1 MEITNKTLSIV
12 TGATGGLGKALSDSI
27 LKKGGKLLF
36 VARDIKKIN
45 SFIDNIENSKLTNF
59 FKLHAD
65 LSKEKDIQ
73 NTEMFIREIFKSN
86 NEIEEIYLFNN
97 ASIIDPISLIKDVN
111 FNEIKNALLL
121 NIATAYTLSSSLIRL
136 KQNKPALK
144 LNIIN
149 ISSGV
154 SINAVKGWSAYCI
167 SKAGLN
173 MLSKCI
179 AIENES
185 QDIFSL
191 SINPG
196 AIDTG
201 MQEKIRNADSDE
213 IPATKK
219 FETMYNEGKL
229 QKPKDVADK
238 LFRIL
243 ASNDYSNGDFIDF
256 NKIN

>member
-1 MEITNKTLSIV
+1 MNITKKSLSIV
-12 TGATGGLGKALSDSI
+12 TGATGGLGNAISDSI
-27 LKKGGKLLF
+27 LNKEGKLLF
-36 VARDIKKIN
+36 VARDLQKIN
-45 SFIDNIENSKLTNF
+45 CYIKNVEKSKCAFFFNIQS
-59 FKLHAD
+59 D
-65 LSKEKDIQ
+65 LSKEEDLQ
-73 NTEMFIREIFKSN
+73 NTEKLIKEIIEN
-86 NEIEEIYLFNN
+86 NNDIEEVFLFNN

-111 FNEIKNALLL
+111 FKDISNALVL
-121 NIATAYTLSSSLIRL
+121 NIAAAYSLSSALIRL
-136 KQNKPALK
+136 KLNKPKLK
-144 LNIIN
+144 INIIN

-185 QDIFSL
+185 EDIFSL

-201 MQEKIRNADSDE
+201 MQKKIRNADSLE

-229 QKPKDVADK
+229 QQSKDVADK

-243 ASNDYSNGDFIDF
+243 ASKDYSNGDFIDF

>member
-1 MEITNKTLSIV
+1 MNITNKTLSIV
-12 TGATGGLGKALSDSI
+12 TGATGGLGKAISNSI
-27 LKKGGKLLF
+27 LIKGGKLLV
-36 VARDIKKIN
+36 VARDLNKIN
-45 SFIDNIENSKLTNF
+45 SYVDTVEKSKLPF
-59 FKLHAD
+59 LFKIQSD
-65 LSKEKDIQ
+65 LSKEEDLKNVEKIINQ
-73 NTEMFIREIFKSN
+73 LIKSN
-86 NEIEEIYLFNN
+86 KDIEEIFLFNN
-97 ASIIDPISLIKDVN
+97 ASIIDPISLIKDVK
-111 FNEIKNALLL
+111 FKDISNALVL
-121 NIATAYTLSSSLIRL
+121 NISTAYTLSSTLLRIKQSNQKIRI
-136 KQNKPALK
+136 
-144 LNIIN
+144 NIIN

-179 AIENES
+179 AIENEF
-185 QDIFSL
+185 DDVFSL

-201 MQEKIRNADSDE
+201 MQEKIRNADSVQ

-229 QKPKDVADK
+229 QQPNDVADK

>member
-1 MEITNKTLSIV
+1 MVITNKSLSIV
-12 TGATGGLGKALSDSI
+12 TGATGGLGKALSDWI
-27 LKKGGKLLF
+27 LNNGGKLLF
-36 VARDIKKIN
+36 VARDLRKIN
-45 SFIDNIENSKLTNF
+45 SFIDTIDKSKLSSL
-59 FKLHAD
+59 FKFQAD
-65 LSKEKDIQ
+65 LSKEKDLQ
-73 NTEMFIREIFKSN
+73 NTESLIQEIIESN
-86 NEIEEIYLFNN
+86 NYIEEIFLFNN
-97 ASIIDPISLIKDVN
+97 ASVIDPISLIKDVN
-111 FNEIKNALLL
+111 FSEIKSALVL
-121 NIATAYTLSSSLIRL
+121 NVATAYTLSSAVIRL

-144 LNIIN
+144 INIIN

-179 AIENES
+179 AIEDETE
-185 QDIFSL
+185 DIFTL

-196 AIDTG
+196 AIDTV
-201 MQEKIRNADSDE
+201 MQEKIRNADSVE

-229 QKPKDVADK
+229 QNPKDVADK

>member
-1 MEITNKTLSIV
+1 MDITNKSLSIV

-27 LKKGGKLLF
+27 LNKGGKLLF
-36 VARDIKKIN
+36 VARDLNKIN
-45 SFIDNIENSKLTNF
+45 SFIDSNENSKLSSL
-59 FKLHAD
+59 FKFQAD
-65 LSKEKDIQ
+65 LSKEKDLQKTELLIQ
-73 NTEMFIREIFKSN
+73 EIIESN
-86 NEIEEIYLFNN
+86 NDIEEIYLFNN
-97 ASIIDPISLIKDVN
+97 ASTIDPISLIKDVN
-111 FNEIKNALLL
+111 FNELKNSLVV
-121 NIATAYTLSSSLIRL
+121 NIATAYTLSSALIRL
-136 KQNKPALK
+136 KKNNPSLK

-154 SINAVKGWSAYCI
+154 SLNAVKGWSAYCI

-179 AIENES
+179 AIENETE
-185 QDIFSL
+185 DIFSL

-196 AIDTG
+196 AIDTA
-201 MQEKIRNADSDE
+201 MQEKIRNADSIE

-229 QKPKDVADK
+229 QNPKDVADK

>member
-1 MEITNKTLSIV
+1 MDITNKSLSIV

-27 LKKGGKLLF
+27 LNKGGKLLF
-36 VARDIKKIN
+36 VARDLKKIN
-45 SFIDNIENSKLTNF
+45 SFIDTIENSKFSSL
-59 FKLHAD
+59 FKFQGD
-65 LSKEKDIQ
+65 LSKEEDLQ
-73 NTEMFIREIFKSN
+73 NTETLIQEIIETN
-86 NEIEEIYLFNN
+86 NDIEEVFLFNN
-97 ASIIDPISLIKDVN
+97 ASIIEPISLIKDVN
-111 FNEIKNALLL
+111 FNEIKNALVL
-121 NIATAYTLSSSLIRL
+121 NIATAYTLSTALIRI
-136 KQNKPALK
+136 KQNKPMLK

-179 AIENES
+179 AIENETEE
-185 QDIFSL
+185 IFSL

-201 MQEKIRNADSDE
+201 MQEKIRNADSVE

-229 QKPKDVADK
+229 QNPKDVADK

-243 ASNDYSNGDFIDF
+243 ASNEYSNGDYIDF

>member
-1 MEITNKTLSIV
+1 MVITNKSLSIV

-27 LKKGGKLLF
+27 LKNGGKLLF
-36 VARDIKKIN
+36 VARDLKKIN
-45 SFIDNIENSKLTNF
+45 SFIDTNEKSKLSNF
-59 FKLHAD
+59 FKFQAD
-65 LSKEKDIQ
+65 LSIGKDLQ
-73 NTEMFIREIFKSN
+73 NTELLIQKIIESN
-86 NEIEEIYLFNN
+86 NDIEEIYLFNN
-97 ASIIDPISLIKDVN
+97 ASVIDPISLIKDVN
-111 FNEIKNALLL
+111 FNEIKNALVI
-121 NIATAYTLSSSLIRL
+121 NIATAYTLSSALIRL

-144 LNIIN
+144 INIIN

-179 AIENES
+179 AIENETE
-185 QDIFSL
+185 DIFSL

-201 MQEKIRNADSDE
+201 MQEKIRNADSVE

-229 QKPKDVADK
+229 QNSKDVADK

>member
-1 MEITNKTLSIV
+1 MEITYKTLSIV

-27 LKKGGKLLF
+27 LKKDGKLLF

-45 SFIDNIENSKLTNF
+45 SFIDNIENSKLTSF
-59 FKLHAD
+59 FKLQAD
-65 LSKEKDIQ
+65 LSKEKDLQ
-73 NTEMFIREIFKSN
+73 NTELFIREIFDSN

-111 FNEIKNALLL
+111 FNEIKNALVL
-121 NIATAYTLSSSLIRL
+121 NIATAYTLTSSLIRL
-136 KQNKPALK
+136 KQNKPTLK

-154 SINAVKGWSAYCI
+154 SISAVKGWSAYCI

-185 QDIFSL
+185 EDIFSL

-201 MQEKIRNADSDE
+201 MQEKIRNADSDK

-229 QKPKDVADK
+229 QNPKDVADK

-243 ASNDYSNGDFIDF
+243 ASKDYSNGDFIDF

>member
-1 MEITNKTLSIV
+1 MDITNKSLSIV

-27 LKKGGKLLF
+27 LIKGGKLLF
-36 VARDIKKIN
+36 VARDLRKIN
-45 SFIDNIENSKLTNF
+45 SFIDTNENSKLTSL
-59 FKLHAD
+59 FKIQAD
-65 LSKEKDIQ
+65 LSKEKDLQ
-73 NTEMFIREIFKSN
+73 NTELLIREIIESN
-86 NEIEEIYLFNN
+86 NDIEEIYLFNN

-111 FNEIKNALLL
+111 FNEIKNALVV
-121 NIATAYTLSSSLIRL
+121 NIATAYTLSSALIRL

-154 SINAVKGWSAYCI
+154 SVNAVKGWSAYCI

-173 MLSKCI
+173 MLSKCL
-179 AIENES
+179 AIENETE
-185 QDIFSL
+185 DIFSL

-201 MQEKIRNADSDE
+201 MQEKIRNADSVE

-219 FETMYNEGKL
+219 FEILYNEGKL
-229 QKPKDVADK
+229 QNPNDVAEK

-243 ASNDYSNGDFIDF
+243 ASNDYANGDFIDF
-256 NKIN
+256 NKIV

>member
-1 MEITNKTLSIV
+1 MKITNKSLSIV
-12 TGATGGLGKALSDSI
+12 TGATGGLGMAISDSI
-27 LKKGGKLLF
+27 LNKEGKLLF
-36 VARDIKKIN
+36 IARDLQKIN
-45 SFIDNIENSKLTNF
+45 SYVDIVEESKRPFLFNIQS
-59 FKLHAD
+59 D
-65 LSKEKDIQ
+65 LSKEEDLQK
-73 NTEMFIREIFKSN
+73 TEILIKEIIEN
-86 NEIEEIYLFNN
+86 NDDIEEVFLFNN

-111 FNEIKNALLL
+111 FKDISNALVL
-121 NIATAYTLSSSLIRL
+121 NIATAYTLSSALIRI
-136 KQNKPALK
+136 KQNNPSLK
-144 LNIIN
+144 IHIIN

-185 QDIFSL
+185 DDIFSL

-201 MQEKIRNADSDE
+201 MQEKIRNADSLS
-213 IPATKK
+213 IPTTKK
-219 FETMYNEGKL
+219 FEAMYNEGKL
-229 QKPKDVADK
+229 QKPNDVADK

-243 ASNDYSNGDFIDF
+243 ESLDYSNGDFIDF

>member
-1 MEITNKTLSIV
+1 MVITNKSLSIV

-27 LKKGGKLLF
+27 LNKGGKLLF
-36 VARDIKKIN
+36 IARDLKKIN
-45 SFIDNIENSKLTNF
+45 CFIDTIENSKLSSL
-59 FKLHAD
+59 FKFQAD
-65 LSKEKDIQ
+65 LSKEEDLQ
-73 NTEMFIREIFKSN
+73 NTEMLIKEIIETN
-86 NEIEEIYLFNN
+86 NDIDEVFLFNN

-111 FNEIKNALLL
+111 FNEIKNALVL
-121 NIATAYTLSSSLIRL
+121 NISTAYTLSSALIKL

-179 AIENES
+179 AIENETE
-185 QDIFSL
+185 DIFSL

-196 AIDTG
+196 AIDTA
-201 MQEKIRNADSDE
+201 MQEKIRNADSIE

-229 QKPKDVADK
+229 QNPKDVADK
-238 LFRIL
+238 LFKIL
-243 ASNDYSNGDFIDF
+243 TSNDYSNGDFIDF

>member
-1 MEITNKTLSIV
+1 MNITNKSLSIV
-12 TGATGGLGKALSDSI
+12 TGANGGFGKAISDSI
-27 LKKGGKLLF
+27 LNKEGKLLF
-36 VARDIKKIN
+36 VARDLEKIN
-45 SFIDNIENSKLTNF
+45 SFINTVEQSKRPFLFNIQS
-59 FKLHAD
+59 D
-65 LSKEKDIQ
+65 LSEEKDLQ
-73 NTEMFIREIFKSN
+73 NTEKLIKEIIEN
-86 NEIEEIYLFNN
+86 NNDIEEVFLFNN

-111 FNEIKNALLL
+111 FKDISNALVL
-121 NIATAYTLSSSLIRL
+121 NIATAYTLSSALIRIKL
-136 KQNKPALK
+136 NKPALK
-144 LNIIN
+144 IYIIN

-154 SINAVKGWSAYCI
+154 SINAVKGWSTYCI

-185 QDIFSL
+185 EVIFSL

-201 MQEKIRNADSDE
+201 MQEKIRNADSVE

-229 QKPKDVADK
+229 QNPKDVADK
-238 LFRIL
+238 LFRVL
-243 ASNDYSNGDFIDF
+243 ASNEYSNGDFIDF

>member
-1 MEITNKTLSIV
+1 MVITNKSLSIV

-27 LKKGGKLLF
+27 LNNGGKLLF
-36 VARDIKKIN
+36 VARDLKKIN
-45 SFIDNIENSKLTNF
+45 SFIDTIEKSKLSSL
-59 FKLHAD
+59 FKFQAD
-65 LSKEKDIQ
+65 LSKEKDLQ
-73 NTEMFIREIFKSN
+73 NTESLIQEIIESN
-86 NEIEEIYLFNN
+86 NDVEEIYLFNN
-97 ASIIDPISLIKDVN
+97 ASVIDPISLIKDVN
-111 FNEIKNALLL
+111 FNEIKNALVL
-121 NIATAYTLSSSLIRL
+121 NIATAYTLSSALIRL

-144 LNIIN
+144 IYIIN

-179 AIENES
+179 AIENETE
-185 QDIFSL
+185 DIFSL

-201 MQEKIRNADSDE
+201 MQEKIRNADSVE

-229 QKPKDVADK
+229 QNPKDVTNK

-256 NKIN
+256 NKIK

>member
-1 MEITNKTLSIV
+1 MDITNKSLSIV

-27 LKKGGKLLF
+27 LSKGGKLLF
-36 VARDIKKIN
+36 VARDLRKIN
-45 SFIDNIENSKLTNF
+45 SYIYTNENSKISSL
-59 FKLHAD
+59 FKFQAD
-65 LSKEKDIQ
+65 LSKEKDLQ
-73 NTEMFIREIFKSN
+73 NTKLLILEIIESN
-86 NEIEEIYLFNN
+86 NDIEEIYLFNN

-111 FNEIKNALLL
+111 FNEIKNALVV
-121 NIATAYTLSSSLIRL
+121 NIATAYTLSSALIRL
-136 KQNKPALK
+136 KQNKPSLK

-154 SINAVKGWSAYCI
+154 SVNAVKGWSAYCI

-173 MLSKCI
+173 MLSKCL
-179 AIENES
+179 AIENETE
-185 QDIFSL
+185 DIFSL

-201 MQEKIRNADSDE
+201 MQEKIRNADSVE

-229 QKPKDVADK
+229 QNPKDVADK

>member
-1 MEITNKTLSIV
+1 MDITNKSLSIV

-27 LKKGGKLLF
+27 LNKGGKLLF
-36 VARDIKKIN
+36 VARDLKKIN
-45 SFIDNIENSKLTNF
+45 SFIDNIENSKFSCL
-59 FKLHAD
+59 FKFQGD
-65 LSKEKDIQ
+65 LSKEEDLQ
-73 NTEMFIREIFKSN
+73 NTETLIQEIIETN
-86 NEIEEIYLFNN
+86 NDIEEVFLFNN

-111 FNEIKNALLL
+111 FNEIKNALIL
-121 NIATAYTLSSSLIRL
+121 NIATAYTLSTTLIRI

-179 AIENES
+179 AIENETE
-185 QDIFSL
+185 DIFSL

-196 AIDTG
+196 AIDTC
-201 MQEKIRNADSDE
+201 MQEKIRNADSVE

-229 QKPKDVADK
+229 QNPKDVADK

-243 ASNDYSNGDFIDF
+243 ASNEYSNGDYIDF

>member
-1 MEITNKTLSIV
+1 MDITNKSLSIV

-27 LKKGGKLLF
+27 LSKGGKLLF
-36 VARDIKKIN
+36 IARDLKKID
-45 SFIDNIENSKLTNF
+45 SYSDTIENIKLPLF
-59 FKLHAD
+59 FKFQAD
-65 LSKEKDIQ
+65 LSKEEDLQ
-73 NTEMFIREIFKSN
+73 NTESLIQKIIETN
-86 NEIEEIYLFNN
+86 NDIEEIYLFNN

-111 FNEIKNALLL
+111 FNEIKNAVVV
-121 NIATAYTLSSSLIRL
+121 NIASAYTLSSALIRL
-136 KQNKPALK
+136 KQKKSSLK

-179 AIENES
+179 AIENETE
-185 QDIFSL
+185 DIFSL

-201 MQEKIRNADSDE
+201 MQEKIRNADSVE

-229 QKPKDVADK
+229 QNPKDVADK

-243 ASNDYSNGDFIDF
+243 ASNEYSNGDYIDF

>member
-1 MEITNKTLSIV
+1 MNITNKSLSIV
-12 TGATGGLGKALSDSI
+12 TGATGGLGNAISDSI
-27 LKKGGKLLF
+27 LNKEGKLLF
-36 VARDIKKIN
+36 VARDLQKIN
-45 SFIDNIENSKLTNF
+45 SYVDKFEKSKHPFLFNIQS
-59 FKLHAD
+59 D
-65 LSKEKDIQ
+65 LSKEEDLQ
-73 NTEMFIREIFKSN
+73 NTEKLIKEIIGDN
-86 NEIEEIYLFNN
+86 NDIEEVFLFNN

-111 FNEIKNALLL
+111 FKDISNALVL
-121 NIATAYTLSSSLIRL
+121 NIATAYTLSSALIRL
-136 KQNKPALK
+136 QLNKPTLK
-144 LNIIN
+144 IYIIN

-185 QDIFSL
+185 DNIFTL

-201 MQEKIRNADSDE
+201 MQEKIRNADSHA

-229 QKPKDVADK
+229 QKPNDVADK
-238 LFRIL
+238 LFKIL

>member
-1 MEITNKTLSIV
+1 MNITKKSFSIV
-12 TGATGGLGKALSDSI
+12 TGATGGLGKAISDSI
-27 LKKGGKLLF
+27 LNKEGNLLF
-36 VARDIKKIN
+36 VARDLQKIN
-45 SFIDNIENSKLTNF
+45 SYVDIVEPSKRPFLFNIQS
-59 FKLHAD
+59 D
-65 LSKEKDIQ
+65 LSKEEDLQ
-73 NTEMFIREIFKSN
+73 NTEKLIIEIIRN
-86 NEIEEIYLFNN
+86 NNDIKEVFLFNN

-111 FNEIKNALLL
+111 FKDISNALVL
-121 NIATAYTLSSSLIRL
+121 NIAAAYTLTSTLIRL
-136 KQNKPALK
+136 KLNKPSLK
-144 LNIIN
+144 IYIIN

-179 AIENES
+179 AIENETD
-185 QDIFSL
+185 DIFSL

-201 MQEKIRNADSDE
+201 MQEKIRNADSLS

-229 QKPKDVADK
+229 QKPNDVADK
-238 LFRIL
+238 LFKIL
-243 ASNDYSNGDFIDF
+243 ASNDFSNGDFIDF

>member
-1 MEITNKTLSIV
+1 MDITKKCLSIV

-27 LKKGGKLLF
+27 LNKGGKLLF
-36 VARDIKKIN
+36 IARDLKKIN
-45 SFIDNIENSKLTNF
+45 SFIDTIENSKLASL
-59 FKLHAD
+59 FKFQAD
-65 LSKEKDIQ
+65 LSKYDDLQ
-73 NTEMFIREIFKSN
+73 NTELLIREIIESN
-86 NEIEEIYLFNN
+86 YEIEEIYLFNN

-111 FNEIKNALLL
+111 FNEIQNALVL
-121 NIATAYTLSSSLIRL
+121 NIATAYTLSSALIRL
-136 KQNKPALK
+136 KQNKSSLK
-144 LNIIN
+144 INIIN

-185 QDIFSL
+185 EDIFSL

-201 MQEKIRNADSDE
+201 MQEKIRNADSVE

-256 NKIN
+256 NKII

>member
-1 MEITNKTLSIV
+1 MDITNKSLSIV

-27 LKKGGKLLF
+27 LNKSGKLLF
-36 VARDIKKIN
+36 VARDLKKIN
-45 SFIDNIENSKLTNF
+45 SFIDTNENSKLSSL
-59 FKLHAD
+59 FKFQAD
-65 LSKEKDIQ
+65 LSNEKDLQ
-73 NTEMFIREIFKSN
+73 NTELFIKEIIESN
-86 NEIEEIYLFNN
+86 NDIEEIYLFNN
-97 ASIIDPISLIKDVN
+97 ASVIDPISLIKDVN
-111 FNEIKNALLL
+111 FNEIKNALVL
-121 NIATAYTLSSSLIRL
+121 NIATAYTLSSTLIRL
-136 KQNKPALK
+136 KQIKPSLK

-179 AIENES
+179 AIENETV
-185 QDIFSL
+185 DIFSL

-201 MQEKIRNADSDE
+201 MQEKIRNADSVE

-229 QKPKDVADK
+229 QNPKDVADK

-256 NKIN
+256 NKIK